1 MSGQKSKTFRKEF
14 AGRLRGLRLWG
25 GYSTAREFA
34 QTIGEEENTYTRWER
49 GETLPSIEQL
59 MTVCAALE
67 VTPNQIMLPR
77 PKKTLNAVL
86 DSDSADSL

>member
-1 MSGQKSKTFRKEF
+1 MTSQKTKMFRKEF

-34 QTIGEEENTYTRWER
+34 QAIGEEENTYTRWER
-49 GETLPSIEQL
+49 GETLPGLEQL
-59 MTVCAALE
+59 MTICAMLE

-77 PKKTLNAVL
+77 PKKALAAPL
-86 DSDSADSL
+86 DSESADF

>member
-25 GYSTAREFA
+25 GYTTAREFA
-34 QTIGEEENTYTRWER
+34 QAIGEEENTYTRWER
-49 GETLPSIEQL
+49 GETLPSLEQL
-59 MTVCAALE
+59 MNVCSVLE

-77 PKKTLNAVL
+77 PKKAISGPRE
-86 DSDSADSL
+86 SDQIDF